1 MKKHVFALKVSGAI
15 AVALS
20 ANTMALAQ
28 ENTLAEKESGVYYG
42 FQMEE
47 LEYRYGD
54 TDEELGVWSG
64 DAFIG
69 TDELKFRCITEG
81 EYVLEERAF
90 ETLENQFVLQKPL
103 WDFFDI
109 KAGVRVDTPEGP
121 NRHYG
126 LIGLAGLAPY
136 WFEVDTN
143 FYVSEKGDT
152 SFDVD
157 IEYELLLTS
166 YLILTPSADI
176 DVAFSSDEE
185 TGVGSGLSSTELG
198 ARLSYD
204 LIDRTFSPYVGVVY
218 ERLYG
223 KTEDFAIEHGED
235 ADGWFLTVG
244 AKVLF

>member
-1 MKKHVFALKVSGAI
+1 MRKKMLKVTASSLLLP
-15 AVALS
+15 ALFTGS
-20 ANTMALAQ
+20 VLAQ
-28 ENTLAEKESGVYYG
+28 ENTLAEKEPNVFYG
-42 FQMEE
+42 LQMEE
-47 LEYRYGD
+47 LEYRYSD
-54 TDEELGVWSG
+54 TDKELGVWNG

-69 TDELKFRCITEG
+69 TDELKFRWITEG

-109 KAGVRVDTPEGP
+109 KAGVRFDTPEGP
-121 NRHYG
+121 NRTYG

-157 IEYELLLTS
+157 IEYELLLTN

-185 TGVGSGLSSTELG
+185 AGVGSGLSSTELG

-204 LIDRTFSPYVGVVY
+204 LIDRAFSPYVGVVY

-223 KTEDFAIEHGED
+223 KTEDFANEHGED

-244 AKVLF
+244 AKLLF